1 MHVATVAA
9 QPAYVAPG
17 GIAIGAGAGPVYLT
31 PGVPINRAAAH
42 VGPGY
47 DYGYR
52 GVADYDLP
60 YDHRYGRRPAPPEY
74 GPGRRYGYGDRPGP
88 RDYGYGPPPH
98 SDYGYGPGRRYGYGY
113 GPGPRD
119 YEYNPP
125 PRIDYGYGPG
135 RRYSYG
141 YGPRHQYDGPL
152 PRSEPPPR
160 SDYGFGPPPRHS
172 YGDGPG
178 PRYDY
183 RYGPGPRDYGYGSPP
198 RYRGPAR
205 TSAHTPKADA
215 ANPQPLPHMPAPFAG
230 QQ

>member
-1 MHVATVAA
+1 MDINARCDRCA

-17 GIAIGAGAGPVYLT
+17 GIAIGAGAGPVFVT

-42 VGPGY
+42 VGP
-47 DYGYR
+47 
-52 GVADYDLP
+52 VADY
-60 YDHRYGRRPAPPEY
+60 AP
-74 GPGRRYGYGDRPGP
+74 
-88 RDYGYGPPPH
+88 
-98 SDYGYGPGRRYGYGY
+98 S
-113 GPGPRD
+113 
-119 YEYNPP
+119 YE
-125 PRIDYGYGPG
+125 YGPG

-160 SDYGFGPPPRHS
+160 SDYGYGPPPHSDYGYGPGRRYDYGYGPGHRYNGPPPRSDYGYGPPPRHG

-183 RYGPGPRDYGYGSPP
+183 GYGPAPRGYGYGPPP
-198 RYRGPAR
+198 RYRRPAR
-205 TSAHTPKADA
+205 TSAHTPNGDA
-215 ANPQPLPHMPAPFAG
+215 AKPQPLPHIPAPFAG